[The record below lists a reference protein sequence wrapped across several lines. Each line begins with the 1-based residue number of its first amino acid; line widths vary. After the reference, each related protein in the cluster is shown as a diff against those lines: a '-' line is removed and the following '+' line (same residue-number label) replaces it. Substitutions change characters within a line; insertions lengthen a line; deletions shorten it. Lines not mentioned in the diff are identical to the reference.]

1 MAIHCHCEQPSAS
14 YNVAFSGDVVY
25 TTVTRDP
32 AAVSQW
38 IRDVTSLYGHR
49 LTVGLDIEWR
59 PNHNR
64 GEQNPAA
71 TLQLCVGRCC
81 LIYQLIHSPY
91 FPVHLIQFLSY
102 SDHNFAG
109 IGVKSDVRKL
119 ERDHR
124 IGYGAKTVD
133 LGKLAAEVYKMKE
146 LKNAGLKNM
155 ARFVLG
161 KEMEKPK
168 SVTRSR
174 WDDRRLTADQVH
186 YACIDAYVSF
196 EIGRVLTAALVR

>member
-1 MAIHCHCEQPSAS
+1 MAIPCHCEQPSAS

-25 TTVTRDP
+25 TTV
-32 AAVSQW
+32 AADSQW
-38 IRDVTSLYGHR
+38 IRDVSFLYGIR
-49 LTVGLDIEWR
+49 L
-59 PNHNR
+59 
-64 GEQNPAA
+64 
-71 TLQLCVGRCC
+71 
-81 LIYQLIHSPY
+81 
-91 FPVHLIQFLSY
+91 
-102 SDHNFAG
+102 
-109 IGVKSDVRKL
+109 KSDVRKL

-174 WDDRRLTADQVH
+174 WDNRRLTADQVH

-196 EIGRVLTAALVR
+196 EIGRVSSAALVK